1 MVAAALQPPSLQVS
15 MQSWASVKSLMS
27 KAVASVEAFGSGEPA
42 ANQRGGAAGGDDNDP
57 LFGSEAG
64 GGGRGGSAA
73 AARGDDAVRPPIQP
87 PTAIRLFF
95 LSPSTLSLSLS
106 LSCLF
111 SSSALQDDSDLS
123 FEDWLQKERAKAAA
137 ANAKDDAKDDGWGA
151 WDDGASQMS
160 ASQRMPS
167 KASSSSSS
175 SSASKGRKP
184 VARSV
189 SRRRRRRRRR
199 RWVGVIDRPTAGSF
213 NRRRVL

>member
-106 LSCLF
+106 LSLAF
-111 SSSALQDDSDLS
+111 FPPLLSRTTLTSPLRTGSKRSAPRQLQPTPRTTPRTMDG
-123 FEDWLQKERAKAAA
+123 ERGTTEPAK
-137 ANAKDDAKDDGWGA
+137 
-151 WDDGASQMS
+151 
-160 ASQRMPS
+160 
-167 KASSSSSS
+167 
-175 SSASKGRKP
+175 
-184 VARSV
+184 
-189 SRRRRRRRRR
+189 
-199 RWVGVIDRPTAGSF
+199 
-213 NRRRVL
+213 